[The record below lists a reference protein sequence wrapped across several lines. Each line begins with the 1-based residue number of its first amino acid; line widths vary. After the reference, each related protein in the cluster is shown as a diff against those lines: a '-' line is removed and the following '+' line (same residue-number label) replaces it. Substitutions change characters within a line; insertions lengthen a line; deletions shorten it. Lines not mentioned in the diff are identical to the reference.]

1 MDSAKTVKIYAKN
14 VKQAI
19 TDGARGVS
27 IAKHPPVGQA
37 GLRPSG
43 VLRSI
48 MVSFLG

>member
-19 TDGARGVS
+19 TNGARGVS

-37 GLRPSG
+37 GL
-43 VLRSI
+43 
-48 MVSFLG
+48 